1 MGETNLVAQE
11 TPDIAEFNMG
21 TTALTQ
27 RSGEHS
33 LEKNPTGAELMEK
46 LQKNEV
52 RSPIANEYLEPSNN
66 TGLVQIK
73 EEPIEESAASRKLRD
88 ICELFPEDARNSVS
102 SQGMKA
108 SALAEVLQ
116 KSQMENSP
124 SALIIRELLQSTNPN
139 ENTFEV
145 LEQIK

>member
-46 LQKNEV
+46 L
-52 RSPIANEYLEPSNN
+52 
-66 TGLVQIK
+66 
-73 EEPIEESAASRKLRD
+73 
-88 ICELFPEDARNSVS
+88 
-102 SQGMKA
+102 
-108 SALAEVLQ
+108 
-116 KSQMENSP
+116 
-124 SALIIRELLQSTNPN
+124 
-139 ENTFEV
+139 
-145 LEQIK
+145 